1 MQFDITKSTLSTI
14 MKNKDRLFAAVAA
27 GSVTLTQKTSR
38 IKLVKYLEEELFT
51 WFKNTRSTNIPI
63 SGPVIQEKATKI
75 LKV

>member
-1 MQFDITKSTLSTI
+1 

-27 GSVTLTQKTSR
+27 GSVTLTQKTSH
-38 IKLVKYLEEELFT
+38 IKLVQYEDLEEELFT